1 MQIIKVKIKT
11 WDEMA
16 NQYGILPTGLGH
28 NIIPIESFV
37 FSEGLE
43 KLMPSDRSIEVY
55 PSSDFRCYYWR
66 VGDDYWSISR
76 GMIDQYLT
84 GKGLLNVKI

>member
-11 WDEMA
+11 WDEMV

-37 FSEGLE
+37 FYEGLE
-43 KLMPSDRSIEVY
+43 KLMPSDRIIEVY
-55 PSSDFRCYYWR
+55 PSSDFRCYYWG
-66 VGDDYWSISR
+66 VGDDLRNISR
-76 GMIDQYLT
+76 GMIDQYLI
-84 GKGLLNVKI
+84 GKDLLKC